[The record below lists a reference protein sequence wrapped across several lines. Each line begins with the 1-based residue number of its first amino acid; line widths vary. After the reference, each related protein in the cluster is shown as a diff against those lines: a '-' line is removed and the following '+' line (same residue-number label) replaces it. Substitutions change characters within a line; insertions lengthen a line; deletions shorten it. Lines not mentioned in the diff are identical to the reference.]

1 MDGNVAPRQ
10 ASSSKRF
17 DAWGTVVALLP
28 LILGLGFARAA
39 LVVSAYDNYRFSDEG
54 FFSDGSMVLTLVLLL
69 VPFVVIAKSHEVIP
83 KRWVNRIARVC
94 IVGEALS
101 IFGIGALELLGVND
115 FSPHFALS
123 VACSFFASGAM
134 FYWLRRMRG
143 CGTIA
148 AVVFVFS
155 ALIVSELEMALLLL
169 VSSPFDILISGVLVL
184 AQLPFMVWARGRTT
198 PFSREQLTHDHAFPG
213 FDEKTLRSRN
223 LLIAMAAAIGLLAI
237 VSGFL
242 RGFPDGEPI
251 ELPGITR
258 LAYAAIV
265 VLVAHLAVVVTAG
278 DRRSVMPMALFVVLE
293 IMACGAFM
301 CYAAWPDALEVGAV
315 FATALNSIMLG
326 LVWYMILAFMSFGW
340 RDPYYYALGGWFVWL
355 GARAVTRVIFMV
367 TTGLVGESS
376 EMLAVAIAATI
387 VVVSTQITLGV
398 LLFNGRATNG
408 AADQATQEEKP
419 ASTIVRIMGLDE
431 GESLVDVR
439 RKSMRHS
446 AEIMGK
452 QFLLSDR
459 EVDVLALY
467 ALGYT
472 QKKVAD
478 ELCIAQNTAHEHI
491 KRIYVKTGL
500 HSRQEILDYIAQYAS

>member
-1 MDGNVAPRQ
+1 MR
-10 ASSSKRF
+10 
-17 DAWGTVVALLP
+17 DA
-28 LILGLGFARAA
+28 
-39 LVVSAYDNYRFSDEG
+39 
-54 FFSDGSMVLTLVLLL
+54 
-69 VPFVVIAKSHEVIP
+69 
-83 KRWVNRIARVC
+83 
-94 IVGEALS
+94 
-101 IFGIGALELLGVND
+101 
-115 FSPHFALS
+115 
-123 VACSFFASGAM
+123 
-134 FYWLRRMRG
+134 
-143 CGTIA
+143 
-148 AVVFVFS
+148 
-155 ALIVSELEMALLLL
+155 
-169 VSSPFDILISGVLVL
+169 
-184 AQLPFMVWARGRTT
+184 
-198 PFSREQLTHDHAFPG
+198 
-213 FDEKTLRSRN
+213 
-223 LLIAMAAAIGLLAI
+223 
-237 VSGFL
+237 
-242 RGFPDGEPI
+242 
-251 ELPGITR
+251 GITR

-265 VLVAHLAVVVTAG
+265 VLVAHLTVVVTAG

-355 GARAVTRVIFMV
+355 DARAVTRVIFMV